1 MKLAREMQL
10 ETMRQE
16 DEKTSVVEQKIESTL
31 QQQEEAEKVLKADV
45 TNQKEQMR

>member
-1 MKLAREMQL
+1 MIQPPKLSYIERKKMKLAREMQL

-31 QQQEEAEKVLKADV
+31 Q
-45 TNQKEQMR
+45 